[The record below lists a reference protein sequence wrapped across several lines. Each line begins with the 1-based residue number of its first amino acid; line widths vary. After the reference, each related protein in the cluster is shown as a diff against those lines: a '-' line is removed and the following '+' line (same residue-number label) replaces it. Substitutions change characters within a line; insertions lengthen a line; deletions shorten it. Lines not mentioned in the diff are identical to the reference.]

1 MVEASNVLVG
11 EYGWRLFALAGLLL
25 FVVGIA
31 LAAGMFA
38 ALMARRLRDKNEQL
52 DTALNNMNH
61 GLMMF
66 DKNSRVILCNQRYV
80 DLYRLP
86 AGAITPGLTLR
97 EVIERRIA
105 AGTFEGDP
113 DAYCASM
120 LEAVRRGQTSRKIT
134 RTPDGRSIEVVS
146 ETLANGGWVGTH
158 QDVTEERQR
167 ESSFRFLFED
177 NPLPMWV
184 WDHATMRFLA
194 VNKAACD
201 KYGYSR
207 EHFLTLTLR
216 DTKRSKDWN
225 AITGVA
231 SGDEKRLREGLVS
244 RHAKADGSLFDV
256 ELYGRS
262 MVYEGRPASLV
273 AALDI
278 TERKR
283 AEGELRQAREFLDN
297 VIENVP
303 LPIVVKDVR
312 DMTYV
317 LTNRA
322 AEELFGVKHEDAIGK
337 TVHQL
342 LPKLEAEVTAARDRE
357 MLESN
362 RNLFIE
368 AKSTQTSKGTRFLTS
383 LRVPIR
389 DDAGTPRYI
398 LGVMEDV
405 SERKQRDDELRST
418 REFLDTVLENV
429 PSVIAV
435 KDAKDLKYIFVNRA
449 AEKQF
454 GVPREAVIGKTARE
468 LFPPANAETIEARDR
483 ELLASGSEH
492 FYDTHPVVMPNTGKR
507 YIISR
512 RLPIRDENGAPRYIL
527 AVIDDVTERMLKDQ
541 ELRRAQKFLDT
552 IVENMPAM
560 LLVKDAHTMRYVLAN
575 RATEEVYGIRSED
588 IVGKTAEELFPPQSR
603 EFVVERDKAL
613 FEQGKMIVTDEQP
626 FETPRNGTRLL
637 STKKMLLRDENG
649 EPQYVL
655 SLSEDVTD
663 RKQARDQIA
672 HMAVHDAL
680 TDLPNRAAFNE
691 RLAATIENAA
701 ASQTPFALLS
711 IDVDRFKE
719 VNDVFGH
726 GAGDQLLCEIARR
739 LRAAAADASGNAFLA
754 RLGGDEFALIV
765 AEGAQPSTAEQVASR
780 LMQAMAEDIAIGD
793 QNLQVG
799 LSIGVAV
806 HPADGADTTTLLANA
821 NAALYRAKTSGR
833 GIVRFFEAH
842 MDEHLRARR
851 ALQHELRSAIEHD
864 ELMLYYQPQ
873 ARIAGETIGFEAL
886 VRWHHPV
893 RGVIPPG
900 TFVPIAE
907 ESGLIVELG
916 EWILRAACREA
927 ASWPKPLQVAVN
939 LSPVQFRHGDL
950 PTLVH
955 SVLLETGLPPH
966 RLELEVTEGVLINDF
981 SRAVSILR
989 RLKMLGVS
997 IAMDD
1002 FGTGYSSL
1010 SYLQSFPFDKIK
1022 IDRTFIS
1029 NLTENHYSA
1038 TIVRAVIG
1046 LGRGLGLPVMA
1057 EGVESAEQLA
1067 FLAREQCDEV
1077 QGFLLGRPAPIEE
1090 YAALIGRKPSPPKL
1104 KLVTG

>member
-11 EYGWRLFALAGLLL
+11 EYGWRLFTLASLLWL
-25 FVVGIA
+25 VASVA
-31 LAAGMFA
+31 LAAGAFA
-38 ALMARRLRDKNEQL
+38 ALMARRLREKNEL
-52 DTALNNMNH
+52 IDTALNNMNH

-66 DKNSRVILCNQRYV
+66 DKNSRVILCNQRYI

-86 AGAITPGLTLR
+86 AGAIRPGLTLR

-113 DAYCASM
+113 DAYCASVLAAM
-120 LEAVRRGQTSRKIT
+120 RQGETARKVT
-134 RTPDGRSIEVVS
+134 RTPDGRSIEVVG
-146 ETLANGGWVGTH
+146 EALANGGWVATH
-158 QDVTEERQR
+158 QDVTEERRR

-184 WDHATMRFLA
+184 WDHATLRFLA
-194 VNKAACD
+194 VNKAACE

-216 DTKRSKDWN
+216 DTKRTKDWN
-225 AITGVA
+225 AITGVVD
-231 SGDEKRLREGLVS
+231 GDEKKLREGVVS
-244 RHAKADGSLFDV
+244 RHSKADGSLFDV

-262 MVYEGRPASLV
+262 LVYEGRPASLV

-278 TERKR
+278 TARKR
-283 AEGELRQAREFLDN
+283 TESELRQAREFLDN

-303 LPIVVKDVR
+303 LPIVVKDVK
-312 DMTYV
+312 DMTYL

-337 TVHQL
+337 SVHQL
-342 LPKLEAEVTAARDRE
+342 LPKAEADVTAARDAE
-357 MLESN
+357 LLASN
-362 RNLFIE
+362 RNLFID
-368 AKSTQTSKGTRFLTS
+368 AKLTRTSKGMRHLTS

-389 DDAGTPRYI
+389 DEAGTPRYI

-405 SERKQRDDELRST
+405 TERKQQDDELRST
-418 REFLDTVLENV
+418 REFLNTVLENV

-435 KDAKDLKYIFVNRA
+435 KDVKDLKYIFVNRA

-454 GVPREAVIGKTARE
+454 GMPREAVIGKTAQE
-468 LFPPANAETIEARDR
+468 LLPKASADVIEQRDR
-483 ELLASGSEH
+483 ELLVSGGEQ
-492 FYDTHPVVMPNTGKR
+492 FYDTHAAVMPHVGKR
-507 YIISR
+507 YITSR
-512 RLPIRDENGAPRYIL
+512 RLPIPDENGAPRYIL
-527 AVIDDVTERMLKDQ
+527 SLIDDVTDRMLKDQ
-541 ELRRAQKFLDT
+541 ELRRTQKFLDT
-552 IVENMPAM
+552 VVENMPAM
-560 LLVKDAHTMRYVLAN
+560 LLVKDARTMRYVLAN
-575 RATEEVYGIRSED
+575 RTTEEVYGVRSEE

-603 EFVVERDKAL
+603 EFVTTRDKAL
-613 FEQGKMIVTDEQP
+613 LEQGKMIITDEQP

-672 HMAVHDAL
+672 HMARHDAL
-680 TDLPNRAAFNE
+680 TDLPNRTAFNE
-691 RLAATIENAA
+691 RLAATLEAA
-701 ASQTPFALLS
+701 APSQKPFALLS

-739 LRAAAADASGNAFLA
+739 LREAAGDASADTFLA

-780 LMQAMAEDIAIGD
+780 LMQALAADIAIGD

-806 HPADGADTTTLLANA
+806 YPADGTDTTILLANA

-873 ARIAGETIGFEAL
+873 ARIGGETIGFEAL
-886 VRWHHPV
+886 VRWHHPI
-893 RGVIPPG
+893 RGIIPPG

-939 LSPVQFRHGDL
+939 LSPVQFRDGDL

-955 SVLLETGLPPH
+955 TILLETGLAPH

-981 SRAVSILR
+981 TRAVAILR

-1077 QGFLLGRPAPIEE
+1077 QGFLLGRPAPIDE
-1090 YAALIGRKPSPPKL
+1090 YAALIGRKPQPPKL
-1104 KLVTG
+1104 KLVTA